1 MRGLC
6 PKQTASS
13 RIAKTSGDYTVIAG
27 QCKFERGCQHRVCHV
42 ARSLGKVASEYGFSL
57 DLRTS
62 HLLDKGHGEV
72 SSGDLSLS
80 NCGRAEI
87 DLYSFKRT
95 SPGLA
100 PLGLE
105 TNFFWV

>member
-1 MRGLC
+1 MDL
-6 PKQTASS
+6 PTSS
-13 RIAKTSGDYTVIAG
+13 AAG
-27 QCKFERGCQHRVCHV
+27 QLGGEIVVLMGPSCFCH
-42 ARSLGKVASEYGFSL
+42 ANFDRF
-57 DLRTS
+57 RFS
-62 HLLDKGHGEV
+62 HLMLTNSKSRFGHGEGF
-72 SSGDLSLS
+72 SGDISLS

-95 SPGLA
+95 SPALA